1 MTPEA
6 NPAYLSRQVWQA
18 VSEHAFRSIYGC
30 DLCPEQARIE
40 NLRPVYAIDEDEF
53 QYGRQI
59 WHFEAMGVTSTG
71 RKQFIFGMIECS
83 VQYGFLELRHSVFFD
98 QSADREH
105 CFAQLTHQVSDD
117 PMMSASTRFWVW
129 AAWASIAILT
139 GGWVVALCR
148 HLVASPLDFPG

>member
-1 MTPEA
+1 
-6 NPAYLSRQVWQA
+6 
-18 VSEHAFRSIYGC
+18 
-30 DLCPEQARIE
+30 
-40 NLRPVYAIDEDEF
+40 
-53 QYGRQI
+53 
-59 WHFEAMGVTSTG
+59 MGVTSTG
-71 RKQFIFGMIECS
+71 RKQVIFGMIEFS

>member
-1 MTPEA
+1 
-6 NPAYLSRQVWQA
+6 
-18 VSEHAFRSIYGC
+18 
-30 DLCPEQARIE
+30 
-40 NLRPVYAIDEDEF
+40 
-53 QYGRQI
+53 
-59 WHFEAMGVTSTG
+59 
-71 RKQFIFGMIECS
+71 MIEFS